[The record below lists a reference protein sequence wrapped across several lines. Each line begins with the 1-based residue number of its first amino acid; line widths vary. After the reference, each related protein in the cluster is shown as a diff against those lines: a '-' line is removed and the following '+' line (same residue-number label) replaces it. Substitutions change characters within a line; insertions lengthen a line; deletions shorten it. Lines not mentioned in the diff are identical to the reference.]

1 MSLRR
6 RTRRAYTKRGGGLEE
21 RWEGVDGGIAY
32 FRLLPVF
39 FFFFLSFMFHIYDSN
54 SLILYPGYYSGINNS
69 PEKHQISLM
78 LLNDVYVVVQFF
90 PWFKFYFPFF

>member
-21 RWEGVDGGIAY
+21 RWEEVDGGIAY
-32 FRLLPVF
+32 FHLHCCPF
-39 FFFFLSFMFHIYDSN
+39 FFFFFFNIYDSN

-78 LLNDVYVVVQFF
+78 PLNDVYVVVQFF
-90 PWFKFYFPFF
+90 LWFKFYFPLF